1 MTEMKSSSDDEILY
15 KLLSEKLHRHYCGDE
30 GSQLSDQEIEAVL
43 NVMET
48 IKFPRD
54 SYFNADA
61 AWARFQEKYM
71 SEDNTEFSGE
81 LLPGDDARSLSDLI
95 GIMESDVGIG
105 VGPHKKRRGANTL
118 FKVRT
123 MLKSRAVRWTAI
135 TVSAVSIM
143 FAGLNI
149 GTYATAKMG
158 FFEFISKNGS
168 SWEFFITGER
178 EEDTGNEGFEIGN
191 MAKNQY
197 QSWEEVK
204 EVAGEN
210 LLMPEYIPE
219 GFELSSLVIHG
230 GEDQDIIEAGY
241 IERDRCDFQI
251 VVRQY
256 VRDESFYNMFYGEED
271 YKEKFLPSGREVYYN
286 QQENET
292 TAWFLEGEFSYCVDG
307 KITLDEIIMII
318 ENMR

>member
-1 MTEMKSSSDDEILY
+1 MTEMNNSSDDEILY

-48 IKFPRD
+48 IKFPHD

-61 AWARFQEKYM
+61 AWARFQERYM
-71 SEDNTEFSGE
+71 SEDDTEFSEE
-81 LLPGDDARSLSDLI
+81 LLPGDGVRGLADLI
-95 GIMESDVGIG
+95 GIMEGDVSIG
-105 VGPHKKRRGANTL
+105 VGPHKKRRGANAP
-118 FKVRT
+118 FRIRT
-123 MLKSRAVRWTAI
+123 MLKSRAVRWTAL
-135 TVSAVSIM
+135 TVSAVGVM

-178 EEDTGNEGFEIGN
+178 EEDAGNEGFEIGN

-197 QSWEEVK
+197 QSWEELRKVK
-204 EVAGEN
+204 GEN
-210 LLMPEYIPE
+210 LLIPEYIPE
-219 GFELSSLVIHG
+219 GIELSSLVISNS
-230 GEDQDIIEAGY
+230 EDQDIIEARYG
-241 IERDRCDFQI
+241 ERDRCDFMI
-251 VVRQY
+251 VARQY
-256 VRDESFYNMFYGEED
+256 VTEDRIHNLYFVEED
-271 YKEKFLPSGREVYYN
+271 CVDRILPSGRKVYYN
-286 QQENET
+286 QQEDET
-292 TAWFLEGEFSYCVDG
+292 TVWFLEREYSYCVDG